1 MNASRT
7 DQPRTRPVALRT
19 KTACSTPSP
28 PAATDA
34 ISPTSSS
41 GCLTARQ
48 HEPLDLLL
56 AVHLY
61 YPTEKLPLLVGA
73 AGVDAQR
80 LPEPVRA
87 AGLVDVAVQR
97 ERRLVALD
105 RLAHGRRPDGDRGAP
120 RVLEVHLG
128 GELRRIVEAGPV
140 RRAVQAEDRALGRR
154 GHLGEHRLD

>member
-7 DQPRTRPVALRT
+7 DQPRTSPVALRT
-19 KTACSTPSP
+19 KTACSAPSP

-34 ISPTSSS
+34 ISLTSSS

-56 AVHLY
+56 AVHVY
-61 YPTEKLPLLVGA
+61 DRPEKLPLLVGA

-80 LPEPVRA
+80 LPEPVSA

-105 RLAHGRRPDGDRGAP
+105 RLPHRRRAHRDRG
-120 RVLEVHLG
+120 
-128 GELRRIVEAGPV
+128 
-140 RRAVQAEDRALGRR
+140 
-154 GHLGEHRLD
+154 

>member
-7 DQPRTRPVALRT
+7 DQPRTSPVALRT
-19 KTACSTPSP
+19 KTWRSSPSP

-34 ISPTSSS
+34 ISPSS

-56 AVHLY
+56 AVHLDDGAQQ
-61 YPTEKLPLLVGA
+61 LPLLVRA

-80 LPEPVRA
+80 LPQPARPA
-87 AGLVDVAVQR
+87 RLVDVPVQR

-105 RLAHGRRPDGDRGAP
+105 RLAHRGRPARHGRAP
-120 RVLEVHLG
+120 RILE
-128 GELRRIVEAGPV
+128 
-140 RRAVQAEDRALGRR
+140 
-154 GHLGEHRLD
+154 